1 MLTFQAFLFQSNC
14 RLFVFDTITHSW
26 REKGRGILRLNDMCQ
41 SMTEGIFQSRLGEL
55 FFNLIKFFIPS
66 RTIRRDWWIIFV
78 DHFCWLSRLLDC
90 FISFISQFF
99 FFTLLPTCN
108 FSSCCT
114 DLYMYFILLKV
125 NSVPVM
131 QYVGQVK
138 KPDKRGKILTK
149 TEIEICFLCWFF
161 LLISSDQEPLHRLFW
176 CQCLSKF
183 TILVMRTQGSLRVVL
198 NTKLWPSMTL
208 EKGNEKSLRITA
220 MDTDKDIKIYLI
232 MVIEFFYVI
241 LSKLQIKH

>member
-1 MLTFQAFLFQSNC
+1 
-14 RLFVFDTITHSW
+14 
-26 REKGRGILRLNDMCQ
+26 
-41 SMTEGIFQSRLGEL
+41 
-55 FFNLIKFFIPS
+55 
-66 RTIRRDWWIIFV
+66 
-78 DHFCWLSRLLDC
+78 
-90 FISFISQFF
+90 
-99 FFTLLPTCN
+99 
-108 FSSCCT
+108 
-114 DLYMYFILLKV
+114 
-125 NSVPVM
+125 M

-138 KPDKRGKILTK
+138 KPDKQGKILDRD
-149 TEIEICFLCWFF
+149 
-161 LLISSDQEPLHRLFW
+161 LLFVLIFSTHLVWLSYRLFW

>member
-1 MLTFQAFLFQSNC
+1 MFTFQAFLFQSNC

-99 FFTLLPTCN
+99 FSLFYQHAISLLAALTFTCILYYFKYTL
-108 FSSCCT
+108 FQSCS
-114 DLYMYFILLKV
+114 MW
-125 NSVPVM
+125 
-131 QYVGQVK
+131 
-138 KPDKRGKILTK
+138 DKWKSLTN
-149 TEIEICFLCWFF
+149 E
-161 LLISSDQEPLHRLFW
+161 
-176 CQCLSKF
+176 
-183 TILVMRTQGSLRVVL
+183 
-198 NTKLWPSMTL
+198 
-208 EKGNEKSLRITA
+208 EKSWLKLR
-220 MDTDKDIKIYLI
+220 
-232 MVIEFFYVI
+232 
-241 LSKLQIKH
+241 

>member
-1 MLTFQAFLFQSNC
+1 MFTFQAFLFQSNC

-78 DHFCWLSRLLDC
+78 DHFVDYLDYSIALYLSFLN
-90 FISFISQFF
+90 FF
-99 FFTLLPTCN
+99 FHSFTNMQFLFLLHWP
-108 FSSCCT
+108 
-114 DLYMYFILLKV
+114 LHVFILLKV

-138 KPDKRGKILTK
+138 KPDKQGKILDRD
-149 TEIEICFLCWFF
+149 
-161 LLISSDQEPLHRLFW
+161 LLFVLIFSTH
-176 CQCLSKF
+176 
-183 TILVMRTQGSLRVVL
+183 LVWLR
-198 NTKLWPSMTL
+198 
-208 EKGNEKSLRITA
+208 A
-220 MDTDKDIKIYLI
+220 
-232 MVIEFFYVI
+232 FA
-241 LSKLQIKH
+241 